1 MRHIL
6 IAAAWVWGV
15 ASLPSR
21 SPAPLAGLGRTL
33 FWILLFSHL
42 LVAIAGYETLR
53 EAPGSLVLHVARTL
67 LWGRIHLAEIETG
80 QA

>member
-21 SPAPLAGLGRTL
+21 SPAPLAGLGRTF
-33 FWILLFSHL
+33 FWILFFSHL

-53 EAPGSLVLHVARTL
+53 EAPGSLALHVARTL
-67 LWGRIHLAEIETG
+67 LWGRIHLAELETG
-80 QA
+80 EA